1 MVAALDINNAQA
13 CSSVEEHYLDT
24 VGVGGSI
31 PPMPTKLS
39 SKNGARLAARCYPAQ
54 PLSSPNSIELEGRAK
69 NRLLEFFFRP
79 SRLERINRE

>member
-31 PPMPTKLS
+31 PPMPTKLC
-39 SKNGARLAARCYPAQ
+39 SKKGARLAARCYPAQ
-54 PLSSPNSIELEGRAK
+54 LLSSPISIELEGGV
-69 NRLLEFFFRP
+69 EFALSSSIP
-79 SRLERINRE
+79 PASRLESINRE

>member
-31 PPMPTKLS
+31 PPMPTKLCS
-39 SKNGARLAARCYPAQ
+39 EIGARLAARCYPAQ
-54 PLSSPNSIELEGRAK
+54 LLSSPVSIELEGGARFALLSSILRA
-69 NRLLEFFFRP
+69 
-79 SRLERINRE
+79 SRLESINRE